1 MYTQLK
7 QGKLYNQT
15 VYTIGRLALS
25 KHAYNRIVFRKIRP
39 DEIICTWCSQNTLCK
54 NSRDN
59 RTIYSNFE
67 YGLFL
72 VLDNYTNIIVTIIE
86 MEWRKHR
93 LGIRNLQKKYNINNT
108 ILPVP
113 PIC

>member
-1 MYTQLK
+1 MYTTVKL
-7 QGKLYNQT
+7 GKIYNQP
-15 VYTIGRLALS
+15 VYYIGRLVLS
-25 KHAYNRIVFRKIRP
+25 KHAYDRMSLRKIRP
-39 DEIICTWCSQNTLCK
+39 DEIRCTWESQNTLCRTT
-54 NSRDN
+54 RDN

-72 VLDNYTNIIVTIIE
+72 VIDNSTNIIVTIIE

-93 LGIRNLQKKYNINNT
+93 IGIRNLQKKYGIHNT